1 MAIDV
6 FRQIGA
12 ITRALSSREVEGK
25 PARVLT
31 ASRTY
36 DTGRTELWDAL
47 TNIERIPRWFMPISG
62 DLRLGGHYQLEG
74 NAGGEIVACDPPQ
87 QFKVT
92 WGMHGQISWLTVTLS
107 EQADD
112 RTLLHLEHVAHV
124 PDEMWD
130 QYGPGAV
137 GVGWDGGLLGLD
149 LYLSGNGSVTPE
161 TAAEWSLSEEGK
173 SFSRQSSDAWA
184 EASIAAGTDA
194 DAARAGAARTAAFYM
209 GEE

>member
-36 DTGRTELWDAL
+36 DTGRAELWDAL

-74 NAGGEIVACDPPQ
+74 NAGGEIVALSLI
-87 QFKVT
+87 
-92 WGMHGQISWLTVTLS
+92 HISEPT
-107 EQADD
+107 
-112 RTLLHLEHVAHV
+112 R
-124 PDEMWD
+124 P
-130 QYGPGAV
+130 Y
-137 GVGWDGGLLGLD
+137 
-149 LYLSGNGSVTPE
+149 
-161 TAAEWSLSEEGK
+161 
-173 SFSRQSSDAWA
+173 
-184 EASIAAGTDA
+184 
-194 DAARAGAARTAAFYM
+194 
-209 GEE
+209 